1 MSEKAATPF
10 HYQYFLCRRATNG
23 GWMLEYEEGRAM
35 VPNVIG
41 AFTTPA
47 DLLLYLSAHITEHG
61 LEEVTSPA
69 CDQESGEA

>member
-1 MSEKAATPF
+1 MTKQTSTPF

-23 GWMLEYEEGRAM
+23 GWTLEYEEGRGM

-47 DLLLYLSAHITEHG
+47 DLLLYLSAHITENG
-61 LEEVTSPA
+61 LEEVTPPA
-69 CDQESGEA
+69 RDQEGGAA